1 MRRFRIALLLLAAVI
16 IGAFA
21 LRGMRGQVTILMYHH
36 LVPDGGETNS
46 LTVTEGKFRRDMEY
60 LREHGYQTLLPD
72 ELNEILRG
80 TQKCPKK
87 AVVIS
92 FDDGYQSNYS
102 IAYPVLKE
110 NGLRA
115 VIALITANIREEKEE
130 NAFMLCWPEVREMSD
145 SGLVSF
151 GSHSHNLH
159 NPDIGGAVRKGP
171 DAVNGVQRL
180 PDEKQVQ
187 YAERVGMDIAHS
199 CTMIEQ
205 YTGVPVHW
213 FAYPYGAGDR
223 WCEKLLDAMDV
234 TVSVSTQP
242 GIARV
247 GHGMRDLP
255 RYGIREDTDLS
266 DILPS

>member
-115 VIALITANIREEKEE
+115 VIALITANIQ
-130 NAFMLCWPEVREMSD
+130 
-145 SGLVSF
+145 
-151 GSHSHNLH
+151 
-159 NPDIGGAVRKGP
+159 IGR
-171 DAVNGVQRL
+171 
-180 PDEKQVQ
+180 
-187 YAERVGMDIAHS
+187 AH
-199 CTMIEQ
+199 
-205 YTGVPVHW
+205 V
-213 FAYPYGAGDR
+213 
-223 WCEKLLDAMDV
+223 
-234 TVSVSTQP
+234 
-242 GIARV
+242 
-247 GHGMRDLP
+247 
-255 RYGIREDTDLS
+255 
-266 DILPS
+266 